1 MRFNLLVGSF
11 LLWGLAATH
20 HDVADSDGSDSNMSG
35 AHEAMFEMPS
45 AFHKPL
51 SAEEM
56 EMLAASPGDEC
67 GECELPTDMPCT
79 SASAASVSQHAHD

>member
-1 MRFNLLVGSF
+1 
-11 LLWGLAATH
+11 
-20 HDVADSDGSDSNMSG
+20 MSG
-35 AHEAMFEMPS
+35 AYEAMFEMPP

-56 EMLAASPGDEC
+56 EMLAAPSGDEC

-79 SASAASVSQHAHD
+79 SASAAFVSQHAHDVQAQPSSQLPPKLGRGKYIRRPGYGIRD